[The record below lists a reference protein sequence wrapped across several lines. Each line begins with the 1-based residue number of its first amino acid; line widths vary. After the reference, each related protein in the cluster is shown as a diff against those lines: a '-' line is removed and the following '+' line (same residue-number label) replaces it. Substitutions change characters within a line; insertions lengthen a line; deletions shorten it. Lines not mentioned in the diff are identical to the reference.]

1 MCGSGVPTANLRFAK
16 VFLERFQ
23 TAMKNRGVKQ
33 TQLMTTILNDSN
45 PQSLTGCSPNLV
57 GTGVPDSIDKDEVVQ
72 HEAKDE
78 KFRRQHFKQEHNNLN
93 KPKPKQ
99 YYHPEYQTR

>member
-1 MCGSGVPTANLRFAK
+1 
-16 VFLERFQ
+16 
-23 TAMKNRGVKQ
+23 MKNRGVKQ